1 MNTTKLERRK
11 ERNQRMEVDL
21 KIVKQGIMYA
31 ELNEFFEKHL
41 INDGYAGMD
50 YKPFGPC
57 LEITL
62 KLGKTS
68 GLLENEKLRIKQ
80 MISMI
85 RMRFPELRE
94 EGSVAIYIEQVK
106 NRALNPQIQADL
118 IREKLSTQIPVRRA
132 VSGALRTIMEGGAA
146 GAQVIVSG
154 KLRGQ
159 RAKSYKVTSGIL
171 LHSGTI
177 ARDYV
182 KKAQSIVLLRQGV
195 LGIKVTIT
203 LAHDPEGL
211 RGTPVLH
218 PNKIQIFSQDEINQ
232 RRKASSTHKTFK
244 KPVA

>member
-1 MNTTKLERRK
+1 MAA
-11 ERNQRMEVDL
+11 DL
-21 KIVKQGIMYA
+21 KIVEQGVMYA

-41 INDGYAGMD
+41 LNDGYAGMD
-50 YKPFGPC
+50 YKPFGAC
-57 LEITL
+57 VEITL
-62 KLGKTS
+62 KLGKTA
-68 GLLENEKLRIKQ
+68 GLLENDKLRIKQ
-80 MISMI
+80 MIMLI

-94 EGSVAIYIEQVK
+94 EGSVAIYVEQVK
-106 NRALNPQIQADL
+106 NKALNPQIQADL

-132 VSGALRTIMEGGAA
+132 VSNAMRTIMEGGAA
-146 GAQVIVSG
+146 GVQVIVSG

-159 RAKSYKVTSGIL
+159 RAKSYKVSSGIL

-203 LAHDPEGL
+203 LNYDPEGQ

-218 PNKIQIFSQDEINQ
+218 PNKITIFSQDEINQ
-232 RRKASSTHKTFK
+232 QRKSALKSVK